1 MQLKVVW
8 RACVTKQRFI
18 GRNQREGVMIKVL
31 RIVLPLLA
39 GIVALSAMG
48 GVGTAQAAAAAKCN
62 VAWDCHGPLPFIC
75 MRCSTGQYECAHW
88 ACVRH
93 TCAVQTC
100 PKK

>member
-1 MQLKVVW
+1 
-8 RACVTKQRFI
+8 
-18 GRNQREGVMIKVL
+18 MIKVL
-31 RIVLPLLA
+31 GRTSLLLA
-39 GIVALSAMG
+39 AVVALSALAG
-48 GVGTAQAAAAAKCN
+48 ASAPAQAAGAAKCN